1 MESVRSLLCP
11 GADCRARVSVRRSLY
26 FPLALGLFLAPGLF
40 AQPTA
45 GSITTHGLPFQ
56 ASSMFIDASGNV
68 YTTGSSNGNNV
79 APGAAQ
85 TQPGGGTCLVD
96 IGIGPEGFAPCPDA
110 YIAKAD
116 ANGNLVFGTL
126 LGGDTSDIGTA
137 LAVDAAGEVFVAG
150 NTGGSFPTTANA
162 AISTSTTSTTFA
174 AKLSADGSHFIYVTY
189 LPSTAQTALSI
200 AVDSQGNAYVAGQ
213 TTTGHAYITKLNPDG
228 SAFLYN
234 VALAGSQSEMAV
246 AARLDAAGNLLVAG
260 WTRSPDFPVSS
271 GVVQPYLAGTPNIF
285 VTKLSPTGR
294 ILFSTYLGGS
304 GVDIPSAIQ
313 TDSAGNIYVAGNTTS
328 LDFPT
333 TPGVFQRA
341 PIVPLWNTASPG
353 GFIASLSPD
362 ASAIRYA
369 SYVMS
374 VDNPNYGFVL
384 GATSLAVTAAGE
396 AYVAGTTGAGFP
408 VTQSAPQICFH
419 GPLDAFVAHLDARGA
434 LVEATYSG
442 GGQVESSQ
450 ALAVE
455 SDGAI
460 LLEASSFSP
469 VHDTVAQIQFGGSGW
484 SAPACLSPS
493 PTHAATLFSDGSLAP
508 GEFLSLT
515 GFGIGPDTGVAYS
528 PAGAEWQ
535 APLELAGVVVSFD
548 GEAAPLLY
556 VQSRQVNVLA
566 PFELS
571 GKTSTTIQLRYNGS
585 VVGSMT
591 APVSGAA
598 PGIFRS
604 QEGVSTQAVAVN
616 QDGTVNGPSNP
627 AAPGSYVSVW
637 GTGFGSL
644 DPPCATGGLNPFAAV
659 NLDSNVTISAYGA
672 LIGETVSA
680 AYAGSAPGMACGVDQ
695 INLQIPSSAH
705 GLTYLYPLVTLS
717 GELPGYSSFA
727 EATIAVQ

>member
-1 MESVRSLLCP
+1 
-11 GADCRARVSVRRSLY
+11 VSVRRGLY
-26 FPLALGLFLAPGLF
+26 FPLALVLFLAPGLL
-40 AQPTA
+40 AQPSA
-45 GSITTHGLPFQ
+45 GSITTHGLPFS
-56 ASSMFIDASGNV
+56 ASSTFIDAAGNV
-68 YTTGSSNGNNV
+68 YATGSSNGNGV
-79 APGAAQ
+79 TPGAAQ
-85 TQPGGGTCLVD
+85 TQPGGGTCLRSL
-96 IGIGPEGFAPCPDA
+96 GMGPEVPVPCPDA

-126 LGGDTSDIGTA
+126 LGGDTSDAGTA

-150 NTGGSFPTTANA
+150 NTGGPFPTTANA

-174 AKLSADGSHFIYVTY
+174 AKLSADGSRFIYVTY

-213 TTTGHAYITKLNPDG
+213 TQTGHAYITKLNPAG
-228 SAFLYN
+228 SAFLYS
-234 VALAGSQSEMAV
+234 VTLAGSQNEMAV

-260 WTRSPDFPVSS
+260 WTNSPDFPVSS
-271 GVVQPYLAGTPNIF
+271 GVVQPYLAGAPNIF
-285 VTKLSPTGR
+285 VTKLSPIGR
-294 ILFSTYLGGS
+294 FLFSTYLGGS
-304 GVDIPSAIQ
+304 GLDIPSAIQ
-313 TDSAGNIYVAGNTTS
+313 TDSAGNIYVTGITTS

-333 TPGVFQRA
+333 TSGVFQTA
-341 PIVPLWNTASPG
+341 PIVPLWNTGSPG

-374 VDNPNYGFVL
+374 VDNPNYGSVQ

-419 GPLDAFVAHLDARGA
+419 GPLDAFVAHLDAQGA
-434 LVEATYSG
+434 LVEATYAG
-442 GGQVESSQ
+442 GGDQEAPQ

-455 SDGAI
+455 SGGSI
-460 LLEASSFSP
+460 LLQAYSPSSVP
-469 VHDTVAQIQFGGSGW
+469 NNTVARIQFGGSGFA
-484 SAPACLSPS
+484 APACLSPS
-493 PTHAATLFSDGSLAP
+493 PANAATLFSDGSLAP

-515 GFGIGPDTGVAYS
+515 GFGIGPDTGVAYT
-528 PAGAEWQ
+528 PAGAQWQ
-535 APLELAGVVVSFD
+535 APLQLAGVVVSFD
-548 GEAAPLLY
+548 GQAAPLLY

-571 GKTSTTIQLRYNGS
+571 GKASTTIQVQYNGS
-585 VVGSMT
+585 LVGSMT
-591 APVSGAA
+591 VPVNGAA

-604 QEGVSTQAVAVN
+604 QEGVSSQAAAAN
-616 QDGTVNGPSNP
+616 QDGTVNSPSNP

-637 GTGFGSL
+637 GTGFGSI

-659 NLDSNVTISAYGA
+659 SLNSNVTISAYGA

-680 AYAGSAPGMACGVDQ
+680 EYAGSAPGMACGVEQ
-695 INLQIPSSAH
+695 INFQVPSSAH
-705 GLTYLYPLVTLS
+705 GSTYLYPLVTFGSELS
-717 GELPGYSSFA
+717 GYSSFPG
-727 EATIAVQ
+727 ATIAVQ